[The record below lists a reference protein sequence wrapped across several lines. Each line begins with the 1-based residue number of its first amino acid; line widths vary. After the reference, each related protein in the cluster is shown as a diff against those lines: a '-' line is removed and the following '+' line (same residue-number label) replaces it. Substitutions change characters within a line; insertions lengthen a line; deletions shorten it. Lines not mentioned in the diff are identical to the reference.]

1 MSPESLQ
8 VISQEKYLRVMSV
21 QYVIEAYAEF
31 TAAQNL
37 GVVFGPKD
45 LKIDLFKYFVVIRN
59 KVNEVLGGQ

>member
-1 MSPESLQ
+1 
-8 VISQEKYLRVMSV
+8 MSV